1 MTKRTAKEI
10 ENDYKRIKELVETSF
25 ITSIKDIVEATG
37 LTTQVVKTSL
47 AKHPRVEKKVM
58 AKLEE
63 NRQKRAS
70 LKVEEKSV
78 PNAEK
83 EVEVKKDDFLGYVID
98 NSIIGVKDVLNIIN
112 KICASNAQIVI
123 TNITINELED
133 ARAYDN
139 FGGKNAKR
147 ILAMAA
153 EDPKHFF
160 SVIIDDSLAT
170 KDDCIIKYCA
180 DNKGK
185 VILLTADNT
194 MALKAR
200 AYGVETQY
208 FKHENMSEDEKEFRK
223 NYDCCDTLAFTKK
236 VDGNLIIYATDGNT
250 RSTLV
255 KSNGIEY
262 SQGEC
267 KLKIGDDV
275 LIAVK
280 KSTYFTFV
288 HYKITSLYE
297 RKNCKLIYH
306 GRYYNLQSVDKV
318 ENEEYKV
325 FLKKFAKKVFGAH
338 SGNKVVPIESIQQN
352 ECEKGNSLNTL
363 YSVKLENGRLILPIV
378 NNDYRSTFVKSDGI
392 EYSIGEHELK
402 IGDDVYI
409 ATNKYDYLTFAHYKI
424 TSLTKENNCN
434 VVFYKRFTDFTDNFK
449 YSLPKAEYK
458 TFMRD
463 FKKRIGLKDVR
474 KTFI

>member
-1 MTKRTAKEI
+1 MSKRTAKEI

-25 ITSIKDIVEATG
+25 ITSVKEIAEATS
-37 LTTQVVKTSL
+37 LTVQEIKTSL
-47 AKHPRVEKKVM
+47 SKHPRVEKRIM

-63 NRQKRAS
+63 NRQKKS
-70 LKVEEKSV
+70 SQKLEEKKFPSEDK
-78 PNAEK
+78 N
-83 EVEVKKDDFLGYVID
+83 VEVKEDEFLGYVID

-133 ARAYDN
+133 SREYDG
-139 FGGKNAKR
+139 FSGRNAGR

-170 KDDCIIKYCA
+170 KDDCIVKYCA
-180 DNKGK
+180 DNKDK
-185 VILLTADNT
+185 VILLTADNP
-194 MALKAR
+194 MALRAR

-208 FKHENMSEDEKEFRK
+208 FKQDVVKENKVPNRRNKE
-223 NYDCCDTLAFTKK
+223 CCDTLAFTKK

-255 KSNGIEY
+255 KSEGIEY

-306 GRYYNLQSVDKV
+306 GRYYNLQDV
-318 ENEEYKV
+318 EMVQNEEYKE
-325 FLKKFAKKVFGAH
+325 FLKKFAKKVFDTQD
-338 SGNKVVPIESIQQN
+338 SKKVVSVYPIQQN

-363 YSVKLENGRLILPIV
+363 YSVKLANGRLILPII
-378 NNDYRSTFVKSDGI
+378 NNDYRSTLVKSDGI
-392 EYSIGEHELK
+392 EYSVGEHELR

-409 ATNKYDYLTFAHYKI
+409 ATNKCDYLTFAHYKI

-463 FKKRIGLKDVR
+463 FKKRIGLKAVR